1 MRSKKEQTEAKEGSG
16 AGDSSFPAAPFPLLA
31 AAAFGAPAIIPAT
44 ASPDVGTPLANT
56 YACVATKIKTNI
68 LTAKMCVFTSVAML
82 NYTGFFRCSSIF
94 QGDLNEERCMLFG
107 K

>member
-68 LTAKMCVFTSVAML
+68 LTDINVRFHIGSYAEL
-82 NYTGFFRCSSIF
+82 HWIF
-94 QGDLNEERCMLFG
+94 
-107 K
+107 